1 MNSTLVR
8 ALVLGATICWH
19 GGAVMSA
26 SSNPDET
33 VLTISRAMQ
42 LAADHNPDLQA
53 AAYGL
58 RGFDGRRQEADLAPP
73 QELTFEVENAFG
85 TGDIQGLDGAETT
98 LALSHVIEF
107 GEKQQRRVGV
117 VDAAEALQR
126 SRFEEQRVAV
136 AADVL
141 ERFIDAASA
150 QEQLELAA
158 REVTLA
164 DQTLAAVAVRVDA
177 AVAPTAE
184 LHRARADQQRA
195 QMALRLA
202 EASHKRAMDW
212 LATLWGAPQS
222 DYTSVAAQLKSLP
235 TLAADEMLREQ
246 MDRSPLARRLRDE
259 VAFGE
264 AELQLAES
272 QSARDLELSGGV
284 RYLSESDDAGIVF
297 SVSVPLGTARRNAGG
312 ITTARA
318 ALDEASALSD
328 AELRRANALLERYLS
343 ELGATRMQF
352 EALRDG
358 VLPELDAALEGTRSA
373 YEQGRY
379 GYLELADAQGRLIRT
394 QAEMIDAAT
403 RYHELLASI
412 ERLTGQAVAQ
422 PTQTSGEKN

>member
-1 MNSTLVR
+1 MNSTFVR
-8 ALVLGATICWH
+8 ALMLGATMVWH
-19 GGAVMSA
+19 GEAVIAA
-26 SSNPDET
+26 SSNPNEN
-33 VLTISRAMQ
+33 VLTISQAMQ
-42 LAADHNPDLQA
+42 LAGDHNPDLQA
-53 AAYGL
+53 ASYGL
-58 RGFDGRRQEADLAPP
+58 RGFDGRRQQADLAPP
-73 QELTFEVENAFG
+73 QELSFEVENAFG
-85 TGDIQGLDGAETT
+85 TGGIQGLDGAETT
-98 LALSHVIEF
+98 LALSHVIEY
-107 GEKQQRRVGV
+107 GDKRQRRVGV
-117 VDAAEALQR
+117 IDAAEALQR
-126 SRFEEQRVAV
+126 SRYEELRVEV

-150 QEQLELAA
+150 QEQLELAT
-158 REVTLA
+158 REVALA
-164 DQTLAAVAVRVDA
+164 DQTLAAVAARVDA

-202 EASHKRAMDW
+202 EAAHKRAMDW
-212 LATLWGAPQS
+212 LAASWGAPQS
-222 DYTSVAAQLKSLP
+222 EHTRVEAQLMSLP
-235 TLAADEMLREQ
+235 TLAAEEMLREQ
-246 MDRSPLARRLRDE
+246 LDRSPLARRLRDE

-312 ITTARA
+312 ISTARA
-318 ALDEASALSD
+318 SFDEASALSN

-358 VLPELDAALEGTRSA
+358 VLPELDAALDGTRSA

-412 ERLTGQAVAQ
+412 ERLTGQALVQ
-422 PTQTSGEKN
+422 PSQTSGETK